1 MAAPRRLRE
10 EKEQEQEEENEN
22 VLLEAKRV
30 RGQRRL
36 LVVLEG
42 ASLETVKVRTEGIGA
57 GILCGFCC
65 QTLRA
70 LALGGEDVRAPQ
82 LRQA

>member
-1 MAAPRRLRE
+1 MAAPRRPRE
-10 EKEQEQEEENEN
+10 EKEQEDGD
-22 VLLEAKRV
+22 LLEAKRV

-42 ASLETVKVRTEGIGA
+42 ASLETVKVRTKGIGPGRA
-57 GILCGFCC
+57 GRMLRGFYC
-65 QTLRA
+65 QTVRA
-70 LALGGEDVRAPQ
+70 SALGGEDVRAPQ